1 GGEAGSD
8 SVSTVSINSASL
20 SIFDRICCVD
30 RRPRRSTRFFAR
42 QPLCLSM
49 CVDVPIIALTQR
61 ALERVLENLIADL
74 ATPSGVVAGTFRVAG
89 PVDEPFGEE
98 RT

>member
-1 GGEAGSD
+1 
-8 SVSTVSINSASL
+8 
-20 SIFDRICCVD
+20 
-30 RRPRRSTRFFAR
+30 
-42 QPLCLSM
+42 M

-74 ATPSGVVAGTFRVAG
+74 ATSSGVVAGAFRVAG